1 MKKLNIVFLSVEA
14 LYENQDKSMKI
25 QKFSGKALT
34 FSPKNHL
41 KSEPKYYRH
50 FFLTLALLARNC
62 VKNFQ
67 IRRFVWSLFSLTRTI
82 NLLIQSESSKK
93 RLGTVHTVT
102 YIGFMYWIFFI
113 ASLSQFLNI
122 FNISIIQSQY
132 TNLVPEIKLVI
143 TREQYFA

>member
-1 MKKLNIVFLSVEA
+1 
-14 LYENQDKSMKI
+14 MKI
-25 QKFSGKALT
+25 QKFSGKTLT

-50 FFLTLALLARNC
+50 FFLTLALLAINC

-67 IRRFVWSLFSLTRTI
+67 IRRSVWPLFFPHS
-82 NLLIQSESSKK
+82 NNKSPHSVGIQQKTVGHCPYSDIY
-93 RLGTVHTVT
+93 RLRVLN
-102 YIGFMYWIFFI
+102 FFI
-113 ASLSQFLNI
+113 ASLSQYLNI